1 MALDSKTLA
10 FVAIGVSVAAN
21 CRASL
26 EDHVHDAIQAGATLS
41 EIRDAVRKA
50 EKVRKEIENTIKKIR
65 EELQNE

>member
-21 CRASL
+21 CRSSL
-26 EDHVHDAIQAGATLS
+26 ENHVNDAIQAGATLF

-50 EKVRKEIENTIKKIR
+50 EKVRQEIENTIKKIR

>member
-1 MALDSKTLA
+1 MALDRKTLA

-26 EDHVHDAIQAGATLS
+26 ENHVNDAVQAGATLS

-50 EKVRKEIENTIKKIR
+50 EKVRQEIENTIKKIR